1 MAKPDPDTNRNA
13 EIAARGSQVL
23 VGNYAPQP
31 VAFVRGE
38 GSWLFD
44 AEGDRYLDLMGGIAT
59 ACLGHANPILRA
71 ALEEQAA
78 RLWHVSNLYTTEPQ
92 IRLAERLTANSFAEA
107 VYFCNSGAEA
117 NEAALK
123 LARRH
128 HYDRWQAARGS
139 DSSADAPAAGHA
151 ASDGPRFEIIA
162 FEGAFHG
169 RTLFTVSATGTPAY
183 WQGFEP
189 LVPGIHHA
197 PWGDLDAVRDLLSE
211 RTAAILVEPIQGE
224 GGLRLPPPGFLRG
237 LRDLADENGC
247 LLVFDEVQVGMGR
260 TGTLFAHEQEGVTPD
275 VMTLA
280 KALGGGIPIGAMCTT
295 RALAKALV
303 PGTHA
308 STFGGNPLACAVA
321 CAVVDQLLEAGVLDH
336 AKAMGERLGDGVDAI
351 ARELGPDFVLESR
364 GRGLLRGLAMTDPPG
379 AVIDACRDRG
389 VLVIPAGGNV
399 LRLAPP
405 LTISAEE
412 IDRGLAVLRE
422 VLHEQA
428 SRSPNDSPDVAP

>member
-1 MAKPDPDTNRNA
+1 MPTTNSK
-13 EIAARGSQVL
+13 IADRGSQVL

-31 VAFVRGE
+31 IALVRGE
-38 GSWLFD
+38 GCWLYD
-44 AEGDRYLDLMGGIAT
+44 AEDNRFLDLMGGIAT
-59 ACLGHANPILRA
+59 AVLGHANPKLRA
-71 ALEEQAA
+71 ALDEQAS

-92 IRLAERLTANSFAEA
+92 IGLAERLTANSFAEA
-107 VYFCNSGAEA
+107 IYFCNSGAEA

-128 HYDRWQAARGS
+128 HRDHGR
-139 DSSADAPAAGHA
+139 D
-151 ASDGPRFEIIA
+151 RFEIIA

-183 WQGFEP
+183 WKGFEP
-189 LVPGIHHA
+189 LVPGFHHA
-197 PWGDLDAVRDLLSE
+197 AWGDLDTVRELLSE

-224 GGLRLPPPGFLRG
+224 GGIRLPAPGFLKG

-247 LLVFDEVQVGMGR
+247 LLIFDEVQVGIGR

-295 RALAKALV
+295 RELSKALV

-321 CAVVDQLLEAGVLDH
+321 ATVIDELLAGGVLDH
-336 AKAMGERLGDGVDAI
+336 AKAMGERLGAGLAAI
-351 ARELGPDFVLESR
+351 AADAGPDRVLETR
-364 GRGLLRGLAMTDPPG
+364 GRGLLRGLALAKPP
-379 AVIDACRDRG
+379 AAIIDACRERG
-389 VLVIPAGGNV
+389 VLVIAAGENV

-405 LTISAEE
+405 LVISPGE
-412 IDRGLAVLRE
+412 IDHGLAVLRDVLLE
-422 VLHEQA
+422 VG
-428 SRSPNDSPDVAP
+428 